1 MNNKFSQ
8 TRTRLEPRKIEYYN
22 ILMRKILIVIISVTL
37 VFNPAYVYS
46 KSIKEKID
54 FYSVINCSKFN
65 NQDEYYF
72 EQFLECIDKESI
84 SSMSLIGLKEKR
96 KVEIFDAIAIAG
108 IFSEAIDYGFID
120 EKIAFDNWNL
130 FMNSNYK
137 KKSDKQKLKNILDNS
152 KCKNLKDYNEFIYC
166 FNSEFRNYE
175 IYQSSSIKTKER
187 MEHIV
192 FNSLVL
198 TEPDGLVMTLKK
210 ENLYGA
216 TEFERM
222 YEEGDGFEFFFRLMN
237 ALGTDYF
244 KKVKNSDVNWKKI
257 VKFIVIAII
266 VAYLAKGLLK
276 SASKGGSAS
285 SSSASSASTTTSGG
299 QYSYSLSYSGSAAK
313 GAFGKGMFRFAPKTS
328 VLQKP
333 WFKYTF
339 ARGGFF

>member
-1 MNNKFSQ
+1 MN
-8 TRTRLEPRKIEYYN
+8 
-22 ILMRKILIVIISVTL
+22 KILIIIISVTL
-37 VFNPAYVYS
+37 ILNPTYAYS
-46 KSIKEKID
+46 KSIKEKIE
-54 FYSVINCSKFN
+54 FYNVINCSKLN
-65 NQDEYYF
+65 NSKEYYF
-72 EQFLECIDKESI
+72 EQFLNCLDQESI
-84 SSMSLIGLKEKR
+84 TSQSLIGLKEKR
-96 KVEIFDAIAIAG
+96 KVEIFDAIAIAS
-108 IFSEAIDYGFID
+108 ILNDSIEMGFID
-120 EKIAFDNWNL
+120 EKVAFSSWNK
-130 FMNSNYK
+130 FINSNYK

-152 KCKNLKDYNEFIYC
+152 KCKNLNDYDEFIYC
-166 FNSEFRNYE
+166 FNLEFRNYE
-175 IYQSSSIKTKER
+175 IYQSASIKTKER

-198 TEPDGLVMTLKK
+198 TEPDGLVVTLKK
-210 ENLYGA
+210 ENLFGVN
-216 TEFERM
+216 EFEKI

-244 KKVKNSDVNWKKI
+244 KKVKSSDINWKKV

-266 VAYLAKGLLK
+266 VAYLAKGILK
-276 SASKGGSAS
+276 SASKGSSAS
-285 SSSASSASTTTSGG
+285 SSSTSSASTATSGG

>member
-1 MNNKFSQ
+1 M
-8 TRTRLEPRKIEYYN
+8 RL
-22 ILMRKILIVIISVTL
+22 IISTIISL
-37 VFNPAYVYS
+37 LIILNPSFAYS
-46 KSIKEKID
+46 KSINEKIK
-54 FYSVINCSKFN
+54 FYEVINCSKLN
-65 NQDEYYF
+65 DSEEYYF
-72 EQFLECIDKESI
+72 EQFLECLDKESI
-84 SSMSLIGLKEKR
+84 SSKSLIGIKEKR
-96 KVEIFDAIAIAG
+96 KIEIFDAIAIAG
-108 IFSEAIDYGFID
+108 IINESVDYGYVED
-120 EKIAFDNWNL
+120 QVAFDNWNK

-137 KKSDKQKLKNILDNS
+137 KKSDKQKLKKILDNS
-152 KCKNLKDYNEFIYC
+152 KCKNLRDYEEFINC

-175 IYQSSSIKTKER
+175 IYQSASIKTKER

-198 TEPDGLVMTLKK
+198 TEPDGLVVTLQR
-210 ENLYGA
+210 ENLYGVSNV
-216 TEFERM
+216 EKI
-222 YEEGDGFEFFFRLMN
+222 YEEGDGFEFFFKLMN

-244 KKVKNSDVNWKKI
+244 KKTKHSDVDWKKV

-276 SASKGGSAS
+276 SASKTS
-285 SSSASSASTTTSGG
+285 SSSASSASSTTTTSTGG
-299 QYSYSLSYSGSAAK
+299 QYSYSLSYSGSAAR